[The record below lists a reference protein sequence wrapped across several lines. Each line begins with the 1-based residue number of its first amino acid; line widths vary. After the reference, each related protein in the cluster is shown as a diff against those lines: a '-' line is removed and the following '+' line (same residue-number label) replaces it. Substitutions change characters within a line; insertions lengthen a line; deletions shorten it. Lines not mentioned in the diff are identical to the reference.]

1 MSAVKQRKKS
11 GGRDW
16 LPGQS
21 GNPAGR
27 PPNERALSN
36 ALRGVVDPVEYARIL
51 WGLARGVDP
60 EDGLRAG
67 EPSLP
72 ALKLIIERLEGLAV
86 ASVALDATVNP
97 RLEILAELKRIG
109 FQDPMEPEAENDA

>member
-1 MSAVKQRKKS
+1 MAADKQRKKS

-27 PPNERALSN
+27 PPNERALAN
-36 ALRGVVDPVEYARIL
+36 ALRGVVDPVEYADVL
-51 WGLARGVDP
+51 WRLARGVD
-60 EDGLRAG
+60 EDDMRMG

-72 ALKLIIERLEGLAV
+72 ALREIGARLEGTPYQQTDPELIR
-86 ASVALDATVNP
+86 
-97 RLEILAELKRIG
+97 RLEALEAKVA
-109 FQDPMEPEAENDA
+109 EAEHERPGAA